1 MTIEQHPPSK
11 RSKGANGYST
21 QHVAELL
28 GLSAAR
34 IRDYVRRG
42 LLTPQRNPVGHF
54 RFSFQDVVFLR
65 AAKGLTDAAISV
77 RQSNRALT
85 KLKSDLR
92 QLDSLSAVRIYAN
105 GSVVEVQ
112 DDEKAWEV
120 ESGQLTMNFS
130 IQKLAANVAE
140 LAKAAAGGE
149 EKALADLD
157 SDEWYNLGLDL
168 EEVDP
173 LQAPDAYRE
182 AIKLDP
188 LNADAHVNLGRLYQL
203 SGDLRSAKR
212 HYQLAL
218 ASRPEHQLANYNL
231 GTIFDEQ
238 DDCERAALFY
248 RKASSVPDAHYNLA
262 RIRELEG
269 DELNARRHL
278 RLYHRLIDQ
287 EGF

>member
-1 MTIEQHPPSK
+1 MTVLQSPSTK
-11 RSKGANGYST
+11 RTKGANGYST

-28 GLSAAR
+28 GLSESR
-34 IRDYVRRG
+34 IRDYVRRD
-42 LLTPQRNPVGHF
+42 LLAPQRTSHGHF

-85 KLKSDLR
+85 KLKSDLV

-105 GSVVEVQ
+105 GSVIEVQ

-130 IQKLAANVAE
+130 IQELAANVAE
-140 LAKAAAGGE
+140 LAKSTAGGE

-182 AIKLDP
+182 AIKRDP

-203 SGDLRSAKR
+203 SGDLRGATR

-218 ASRPEHQLANYNL
+218 ASRPDHQLANYNL

-238 DDCERAALFY
+238 EDCERAAIYY

-269 DELNARRHL
+269 DEVNARRHL

-287 EGF
+287 EQF

>member
-1 MTIEQHPPSK
+1 MTVLQQPPSK
-11 RSKGANGYST
+11 RNSGAGGYST
-21 QHVAELL
+21 QNVAELL
-28 GLSAAR
+28 GLPQAR
-34 IRDYVRRG
+34 IRDYVRRD
-42 LLTPQRNPVGHF
+42 LLQPLRNANGHF

-77 RQSNRALT
+77 RHSNRALM
-85 KLKSDLR
+85 KLRADLN
-92 QLDSLSAVRIYAN
+92 QVGSLSAVRIYAN

-130 IQKLAANVAE
+130 IQELAENVAE
-140 LAKAAAGGE
+140 LARSAAGGE
-149 EKALADLD
+149 DKALEDLD

-182 AIKLDP
+182 AIRLDP

-203 SGDLRSAKR
+203 SGDLRGATR

-218 ASRPEHQLANYNL
+218 ATRPEHQLANYNL

-238 DDCERAALFY
+238 DDCDRAEIYY
-248 RKASSVPDAHYNLA
+248 RKASLVPDAHYNLA

-269 DELNARRHL
+269 DEVNARRHL
-278 RLYHRLIDQ
+278 RLYHRLIDR
-287 EGF
+287 EGL

>member
-1 MTIEQHPPSK
+1 MSFKQHPPSK

-21 QHVAELL
+21 QHVADLL
-28 GLSAAR
+28 GLSEAR
-34 IRDYVRRG
+34 IRDYVRRD
-42 LLTPQRNPVGHF
+42 LLNPQRNAMGHF

-85 KLKSDLR
+85 KLKTDLT

-130 IQKLAANVAE
+130 IQKLADNVAE
-140 LAKAAAGGE
+140 LAKAAAGGD
-149 EKALADLD
+149 EKALSDLD

-231 GTIFDEQ
+231 GTIFDEH

-248 RKASSVPDAHYNLA
+248 RKSSAVPDAHYNLA

-287 EGF
+287 EGY

>member
-1 MTIEQHPPSK
+1 MSFKQHPPSK

-21 QHVAELL
+21 QHVADLL
-28 GLSAAR
+28 GLSEAR
-34 IRDYVRRG
+34 IRDYVRRD
-42 LLTPQRNPVGHF
+42 LLNPQRNAMGHF

-85 KLKSDLR
+85 KLKTDLT

-130 IQKLAANVAE
+130 IQKLADNVAE
-140 LAKAAAGGE
+140 LAKAAAGGD
-149 EKALADLD
+149 EKALSDLD

-168 EEVDP
+168 EEVYP

-248 RKASSVPDAHYNLA
+248 RKASAVPDAHYNLA

-287 EGF
+287 EGY

>member
-21 QHVAELL
+21 QHVADLL
-28 GLSAAR
+28 GLSRAR
-34 IRDYVRRG
+34 IRDYVRRD
-42 LLTPQRNPVGHF
+42 LLSPQRNAMGHF

-85 KLKSDLR
+85 KLKSDLI

-130 IQKLAANVAE
+130 IQKLAENVAE
-140 LAKAAAGGE
+140 LAKSAAGGE
-149 EKALADLD
+149 EKALSDLD

-248 RKASSVPDAHYNLA
+248 RKASAVPDAHYNLA

-269 DELNARRHL
+269 DEINARRHL

-287 EGF
+287 EGY

>member
-1 MTIEQHPPSK
+1 MTVLQSPSTK
-11 RSKGANGYST
+11 RTEGANGYST
-21 QHVAELL
+21 QHVAYLL
-28 GLSAAR
+28 GLSEAR
-34 IRDYVRRG
+34 IRDYVRRD
-42 LLTPQRNPVGHF
+42 LLSPQRTSHGHF

-85 KLKSDLR
+85 KLKADLT

-130 IQKLAANVAE
+130 IQELAANVAE
-140 LAKAAAGGE
+140 LAKATAGGE

-182 AIKLDP
+182 AIKQDP

-203 SGDLRSAKR
+203 SGDLRGATR

-218 ASRPEHQLANYNL
+218 ASRPDHQLANYNL

-238 DDCERAALFY
+238 EDCERAAIYY
-248 RKASSVPDAHYNLA
+248 RKASAVPDAHYNLA

-269 DELNARRHL
+269 DEVNARRHL

-287 EGF
+287 EQF

>member
-1 MTIEQHPPSK
+1 MTVLQQPSLK
-11 RSKGANGYST
+11 RSSGANGYST
-21 QHVAELL
+21 QSVAELL
-28 GLSAAR
+28 GLSESR
-34 IRDYVRRG
+34 IRDYVRRN
-42 LLTPQRNPVGHF
+42 LLTPQRNLNAHF

-77 RQSNRALT
+77 RHSNRTLT
-85 KLKSDLR
+85 KLRADLN
-92 QLDSLSAVRIYAN
+92 QLASLSAVRIYAN

-112 DDEKAWEV
+112 DDDKAWEV

-130 IQKLAANVAE
+130 LQELAANVAE
-140 LAKAAAGGE
+140 MAKNAAGGE
-149 EKALADLD
+149 TKALADLD

-182 AIKLDP
+182 ALRLDP
-188 LNADAHVNLGRLYQL
+188 FNADAHVNLGRLYQL
-203 SGDLRSAKR
+203 SGDLRSATR

-238 DDCERAALFY
+238 NDCDRAEVYY
-248 RKASSVPDAHYNLA
+248 RKANSVPDAHYNLA

-269 DELNARRHL
+269 DEINARRHM
-278 RLYHRLIDQ
+278 RLYHRMIDQ
-287 EGF
+287 E

>member
-1 MTIEQHPPSK
+1 MTVLQSPSTK
-11 RSKGANGYST
+11 RTKGANGYST

-28 GLSAAR
+28 GLSESR
-34 IRDYVRRG
+34 IRDYVRRD
-42 LLTPQRNPVGHF
+42 LLAPQRTSHGHF

-85 KLKSDLR
+85 KLKSDLV

-105 GSVVEVQ
+105 GSVIEVQ

-130 IQKLAANVAE
+130 IQELAANVAE
-140 LAKAAAGGE
+140 LAKSTAGGE

-182 AIKLDP
+182 AIKRDP

-203 SGDLRSAKR
+203 SGDLRGATR

-218 ASRPEHQLANYNL
+218 ASRPDHQLANYNL

-238 DDCERAALFY
+238 EDCEQAAIYY

-269 DELNARRHL
+269 DEVNARRHL

-287 EGF
+287 EQF

>member
-1 MTIEQHPPSK
+1 MWCF
-11 RSKGANGYST
+11 
-21 QHVAELL
+21 
-28 GLSAAR
+28 SAQ
-34 IRDYVRRG
+34 RR
-42 LLTPQRNPVGHF
+42 
-54 RFSFQDVVFLR
+54 
-65 AAKGLTDAAISV
+65 GLTDAAISV

-85 KLKSDLR
+85 KLKSDLV

-105 GSVVEVQ
+105 GSVIEVQ

-130 IQKLAANVAE
+130 IQELAANVAE
-140 LAKAAAGGE
+140 LAKSTAGGE

-182 AIKLDP
+182 AIKRDP

-203 SGDLRSAKR
+203 SGDLRGATR

-218 ASRPEHQLANYNL
+218 ASRPDHQLANYNL

-238 DDCERAALFY
+238 EDCERAAIYY

-269 DELNARRHL
+269 DEVNARRHL

-287 EGF
+287 EQF

>member
-1 MTIEQHPPSK
+1 MSFKQHPPSK

-21 QHVAELL
+21 QHVADLL
-28 GLSAAR
+28 GLSEAR
-34 IRDYVRRG
+34 IRDYVRRD
-42 LLTPQRNPVGHF
+42 LLNPKRNAMGHF

-85 KLKSDLR
+85 KLKTDLT

-130 IQKLAANVAE
+130 IQKLAENVAE
-140 LAKAAAGGE
+140 LAKAAAGGD
-149 EKALADLD
+149 EKALSDLD

-188 LNADAHVNLGRLYQL
+188 LNADAHVNLGRPYQL

-218 ASRPEHQLANYNL
+218 ESRPEHQLANYNL

-248 RKASSVPDAHYNLA
+248 RKASAVPDAHYNLA

-287 EGF
+287 EGY

>member
-1 MTIEQHPPSK
+1 MTVLQSPSTK
-11 RSKGANGYST
+11 RTKGANGYST

-28 GLSAAR
+28 GLSESR
-34 IRDYVRRG
+34 IRDYVRRD
-42 LLTPQRNPVGHF
+42 LLAPQRTSHGHF

-85 KLKSDLR
+85 KLKSDLV

-105 GSVVEVQ
+105 GSVIEVQ

-130 IQKLAANVAE
+130 IQELAANVAE
-140 LAKAAAGGE
+140 LAKSTAGGE

-182 AIKLDP
+182 AIKRDP

-203 SGDLRSAKR
+203 SGDLRGATR
-212 HYQLAL
+212 HYQRAL
-218 ASRPEHQLANYNL
+218 ASRPDHQLANYNL

-238 DDCERAALFY
+238 EDCERAAIYY

-269 DELNARRHL
+269 DEVNARRHL

-287 EGF
+287 EQF

>member
-1 MTIEQHPPSK
+1 MTVLQQPPSK
-11 RSKGANGYST
+11 RNSGAGGYST
-21 QHVAELL
+21 QNVAELL
-28 GLSAAR
+28 GLPQAR
-34 IRDYVRRG
+34 IRDYVRRD
-42 LLTPQRNPVGHF
+42 LLQPLRNANGHF

-77 RQSNRALT
+77 RHSNRALM
-85 KLKSDLR
+85 KLRADLN
-92 QLDSLSAVRIYAN
+92 QVGSLSAVRIYAN

-130 IQKLAANVAE
+130 IQELAKNVAE
-140 LAKAAAGGE
+140 LARSAAGGE
-149 EKALADLD
+149 DKALEDLD

-182 AIKLDP
+182 AIRLDP

-203 SGDLRSAKR
+203 SGDLRGATR

-218 ASRPEHQLANYNL
+218 ATRPEHQLANYNL

-238 DDCERAALFY
+238 DDCDRAEIYY
-248 RKASSVPDAHYNLA
+248 RKASLVPDAHYNLA

-269 DELNARRHL
+269 DEVNARRHL
-278 RLYHRLIDQ
+278 RLYHRLIDR
-287 EGF
+287 EGL

>member
-1 MTIEQHPPSK
+1 MTVLQSPSTK
-11 RSKGANGYST
+11 RTKGANGYST

-28 GLSAAR
+28 GLSESR
-34 IRDYVRRG
+34 IRDYVRRD
-42 LLTPQRNPVGHF
+42 LLAPQRTSHGHF

-85 KLKSDLR
+85 KLKSDLV
-92 QLDSLSAVRIYAN
+92 QLDSLSAIRIYAN
-105 GSVVEVQ
+105 GSVIEVQ

-130 IQKLAANVAE
+130 IQELAANVAE
-140 LAKAAAGGE
+140 LAKSTAGGE

-182 AIKLDP
+182 AIKRDP

-203 SGDLRSAKR
+203 SGDLRGATR

-218 ASRPEHQLANYNL
+218 ASRPDHQLANYNL

-238 DDCERAALFY
+238 EDCERAAIYY

-269 DELNARRHL
+269 DEVNARRHL

-287 EGF
+287 EQF

>member
-1 MTIEQHPPSK
+1 MTVLQSPSTK
-11 RSKGANGYST
+11 RTKGANGYST

-28 GLSAAR
+28 GLSESR
-34 IRDYVRRG
+34 IRDYVRRD
-42 LLTPQRNPVGHF
+42 LLAPQRTSHGHF

-85 KLKSDLR
+85 KLKSDLV

-105 GSVVEVQ
+105 GSVIEVQ

-130 IQKLAANVAE
+130 IQELAANVAE
-140 LAKAAAGGE
+140 LAKSTAGGE

-182 AIKLDP
+182 AIKRDP

-203 SGDLRSAKR
+203 SGDLRGATR

-218 ASRPEHQLANYNL
+218 ASRPDHQLANYNL

-238 DDCERAALFY
+238 EDCERAAIYY

-262 RIRELEG
+262 RIRELVG
-269 DELNARRHL
+269 DEVNARRHL

-287 EGF
+287 EQF